1 MLNLKNLINYRLKK
15 LTQQHNQTNS
25 VVPLYPLSKFLGS
38 IYFRVEDYFFSAS
51 YFMIFFILYFSLGI
65 CFCGFKVNL
74 QNRLKFKHTKFFSII
89 VSHFHA
95 TQCLCVGSC
104 TTTLSKLP
112 PFVWADVLLLRGQML
127 SFEVIISIEVFVSV

>member
-1 MLNLKNLINYRLKK
+1 MSYSTLNLLVTFHLIMLNLQKLINSRMKK

-38 IYFRVEDYFFSAS
+38 IYFHVENYFFSAS
-51 YFMIFFILYFSLGI
+51 YFMIFL
-65 CFCGFKVNL
+65 FCIFRREYVSAVFKVNL
-74 QNRLKFKHTKFFSII
+74 QNRQKFKHTKFFSII

-95 TQCLCVGSC
+95 TQCLRVGSC

-112 PFVWADVLLLRGQML
+112 PFV
-127 SFEVIISIEVFVSV
+127 